1 MSALSEQGP
10 PDQENPL
17 HYAPRWLREKPEQ
30 RFSVIQEMRPET
42 LPRSMSSPS
51 PLDSQL
57 ESAVYDSLRRQLD
70 PEVIEEPTG
79 LARELDRRDAMFG
92 VAGRFALAIGV
103 SALVAV
109 FFVFMIPASRQPD
122 AAASLSGTIEQMK
135 AALTL
140 TQPAQVAQPPQPTQP
155 PQLTQPTQ
163 PPQLTQPPQPTQLP
177 QLTQPPQREDASA
190 TANTSAAAANT
201 TANTGVNIPEYQ
213 SIRSSSEVSPPVT
226 HEQSEKLLQQF
237 MNWQQ
242 KPAQ

>member
-1 MSALSEQGP
+1 MNALSEQGP

-30 RFSVIQEMRPET
+30 RFSVIQEMRPAQERRPET
-42 LPRSMSSPS
+42 LPSSMSSPS

-109 FFVFMIPASRQPD
+109 FFVFMIPASHQQSP
-122 AAASLSGTIEQMK
+122 AASL
-135 AALTL
+135 
-140 TQPAQVAQPPQPTQP
+140 
-155 PQLTQPTQ
+155 
-163 PPQLTQPPQPTQLP
+163 
-177 QLTQPPQREDASA
+177 
-190 TANTSAAAANT
+190 
-201 TANTGVNIPEYQ
+201 
-213 SIRSSSEVSPPVT
+213 
-226 HEQSEKLLQQF
+226 
-237 MNWQQ
+237 
-242 KPAQ
+242 

>member
-1 MSALSEQGP
+1 MSALSDQGQAN
-10 PDQENPL
+10 QENPL
-17 HYAPRWLREKPEQ
+17 NYAPRWLREKPEQ
-30 RFSVIQEMRPET
+30 RFSVIEESRPAQERRPET

-57 ESAVYDSLRRQLD
+57 ESAVYESLRRQLD
-70 PEVIEEPTG
+70 PEVMEEPTG
-79 LARELDRRDAMFG
+79 LARELDRRDALFG

-122 AAASLSGTIEQMK
+122 AGTSLSSTLEQMK

-140 TQPAQVAQPPQPTQP
+140 SQPAQH
-155 PQLTQPTQ
+155 
-163 PPQLTQPPQPTQLP
+163 
-177 QLTQPPQREDASA
+177 EDAKPTANVDANVNA
-190 TANTSAAAANT
+190 TAKASGNTNTNTNTSTDTSTDTSTKTDTSTNTSAIV
-201 TANTGVNIPEYQ
+201 NTGVNLPEVPT
-213 SIRSSSEVSPPVT
+213 IRSSSETSPPVT

-237 MNWQQ
+237 MQWQQ